1 MPAAIS
7 LAGSRRQNSC
17 FGDQP
22 SISFRTISSILN
34 CKTTRQHSPLSGAL
48 LDSKDFTLH
57 FHRKPSDLV
66 GNSFEINFDYD
77 TRTNWRAA
85 RRKNKRAV
93 LADIAAAPFSLSR
106 LSIPIGPPKCDRCL
120 QQEPE
125 GLSRWPSKIQHAP
138 PPISLAA
145 H

>member
-7 LAGSRRQNSC
+7 LANLLCQIPCLRDLSST
-17 FGDQP
+17 
-22 SISFRTISSILN
+22 SFRTISSILN
-34 CKTTRQHSPLSGAL
+34 CETTSQHSPLSGAL
-48 LDSKDFTLH
+48 LDPKDFPRH
-57 FHRKPSDLV
+57 FHRKPSYLV

-77 TRTNWRAA
+77 TRTNRRAA
-85 RRKNKRAV
+85 CRKNKRAV
-93 LADIAAAPFSLSR
+93 LADVAAAPFSLSR
-106 LSIPIGPPKCDRCL
+106 LSIPIGPPECDRCL